1 MVSRFATPWEENKKV
16 ALVGKGAAEVLGYS
30 NTAKANR
37 AHIDIEDK
45 QSERIVLSGQ
55 NMEVILINES
65 GLYSLI
71 LRSDISKVIGGGNNM
86 VKAKDIIRIKK
97 EHEKYK
103 KLLENET
110 DIVKRLKYGRMFRE
124 YEYKV
129 LQIELQL
136 NNIDIG
142 LYRDI
147 ELHKNVFVDKYINEI
162 PVERLIDKY
171 RLSRT
176 TIYRITNKAKEL
188 FESNS

>member
-1 MVSRFATPWEENKKV
+1 MGREQKSCVSC
-16 ALVGKGAAEVLGYS
+16 KGAAEVLKYTNS
-30 NTAKANR
+30 SDSLRT
-37 AHIDIEDK
+37 HVDDEDK
-45 QSERIVLSGQ
+45 GVTKCDTLGGTQEMTV
-55 NMEVILINES
+55 INES

-71 LRSDISKVIGGGNNM
+71 HRSDMQKVIGGGNNM

-110 DIVKRLKYGRMFRE
+110 DIVKRLKYGRMLRE

-136 NNIDIG
+136 NNIEIG
-142 LYRDI
+142 LYKEV
-147 ELHKNVFVDKYINEI
+147 ELHKNIFVDRYINEI

-176 TIYRITNKAKEL
+176 TIYRISNKAKEL
-188 FESNS
+188 FEI